1 MSKVLECKDCGT
13 FVKTASDDAVSV
25 VCWECVIEAQREYDQ
40 PLVKKKLVAAQGY
53 PKGWRF
59 MKEFVHANGTVYH
72 RGVEQ
77 PDLKG
82 TLEPTTIIVKPKKS
96 KAQKA
101 QEKADAMKRYAE
113 LKKTLKKETRKGA
126 IKKIE
131 SELKRLQKQ
140 IS

>member
-1 MSKVLECKDCGT
+1 MSKTLECKVCGT
-13 FVKTASDDAVSV
+13 FVHNVGDSV
-25 VCWECVIEAQREYDQ
+25 VAITCHECVSDMMRQYDE
-40 PLVKKKLVAAQGY
+40 PLKKRQVAAQGY

-59 MKEFVHANGTVYH
+59 MKQFVHANGTVYFK
-72 RGVEQ
+72 GVEQ

-82 TLEPTTIIVKPKKS
+82 KYDATPIVVKPKKS

-101 QEKADAMKRYAE
+101 QEKADAMKRYSE
-113 LKKTLKKETRKGA
+113 LKKLLKKETRKGA
-126 IKKIE
+126 TKKIE